1 MRGLPE
7 SAGLRKGEILVVENT
22 FAPWTR
28 LFSLA
33 AAVVSDTGGALCH
46 TATVAREYG
55 IPAVVGTQTGTQVI
69 RTGQMLEVNGSEG
82 LVRVLS
88 DGGW

>member
-1 MRGLPE
+1 MVRGSPGAAGVVRGRARVMRGLPE

-33 AAVVSDTGGALCH
+33 AAGV
-46 TATVAREYG
+46 
-55 IPAVVGTQTGTQVI
+55 
-69 RTGQMLEVNGSEG
+69 
-82 LVRVLS
+82 VRVLS